1 MISSANACLGRTPA
15 VSPAPALCVP
25 SGSFSCRLTS
35 ASALRPFGKFFV
47 PSHQRQRFASLREV
61 FRAVSPAPSFSCRL
75 TSAEFFVPS
84 HQRRVFRAVSP
95 APSFS
100 C

>member
-1 MISSANACLGRTPA
+1 
-15 VSPAPALCVP
+15 
-25 SGSFSCRLTS
+25 
-35 ASALRPFGKFFV
+35 
-47 PSHQRQRFASLREV
+47 
-61 FRAVSPAPSFSCRL
+61 APSFSCRL

-100 C
+100 CRLTSAEFFVPDALRRARRRQAVASRPVHRKTRTTP